1 MKRAPGEIVPRKV
14 RHNRSRMADE
24 KTTRPGPDD
33 AEAAR
38 KGRVAEA
45 FNNLHQTLGDSLPH
59 PARESLEKL
68 RDAVAAQDAEQARRH
83 LQDVKEKHGW
93 LYTQLAEHPEVTAL
107 INELAIWGF

>member
-1 MKRAPGEIVPRKV
+1 
-14 RHNRSRMADE
+14 MADE
-24 KTTRPGPDD
+24 KTIPPGPGD
-33 AEAAR
+33 AAR

-45 FNNLHQTLGDSLPH
+45 FNDFHQTLGDSLPH

-83 LQDVKEKHGW
+83 LLDVKEKHGW
-93 LYTQLAEHPEVTAL
+93 LYTQLAEHPEVAAL